1 MLGSADVRCG
11 SKADIGAG
19 GPRCCNCA
27 RYNST
32 LLLRTIFLSGESTLL
47 VEGKLTKQEPVR
59 RQSGGKTARRIGE
72 DARASVTGTAAE
84 EAGSSRSPANDNPTL
99 DGLPACLPVTEEEVG
114 LLHRYL
120 GAQILGLFA

>member
-1 MLGSADVRCG
+1 MGPSDDV
-11 SKADIGAG
+11 GAG
-19 GPRCCNCA
+19 APRCCNCA

-47 VEGKLTKQEPVR
+47 VEGKLAKLEAVR
-59 RQSGGKTARRIGE
+59 GQRGGKTAGRTAE
-72 DARASVTGTAAE
+72 NARASIGVPAAE

-99 DGLPACLPVTEEEVG
+99 DSLAACLPVTDEEVR

>member
-1 MLGSADVRCG
+1 VLGSADVRFG

-47 VEGKLTKQEPVR
+47 LEGKLAKKAVR
-59 RQSGGKTARRIGE
+59 GQRGGKTAGRTAE
-72 DARASVTGTAAE
+72 NARASIGVPAAE

>member
-1 MLGSADVRCG
+1 MNG

-19 GPRCCNCA
+19 APRCCNCA

-47 VEGKLTKQEPVR
+47 LEGKLAKKAVR
-59 RQSGGKTARRIGE
+59 GQRGGKTAGRTAE
-72 DARASVTGTAAE
+72 NARASIGVPAAE